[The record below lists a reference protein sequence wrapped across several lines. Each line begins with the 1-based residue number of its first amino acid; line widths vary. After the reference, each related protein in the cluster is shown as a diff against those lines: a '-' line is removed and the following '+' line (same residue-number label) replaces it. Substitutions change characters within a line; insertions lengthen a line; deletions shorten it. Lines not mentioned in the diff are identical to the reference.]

1 MTEPE
6 DDEDLVTFDEIM
18 EDIEKAREEHRK
30 QVSYEWVENIRES
43 GELYREL
50 NDIEAVMER
59 LSLTEESAREAL
71 TVYRL
76 IFENTPQEVASKAF
90 VPGQTFFSLEH
101 DSVKMDED
109 EEEPVEDLLR
119 EFVGAVYLEQKTAE
133 EPVGEPPAET
143 VPQMQIDVS
152 DLAGGIDTK
161 GITEALHLTIEEA
174 AGLRGIEGMLTQGL
188 DSGLNPDDLLP
199 SSPITSSLIEPEDI
213 LPPSP
218 FASLLI
224 EPEYSLPS
232 SPIAS
237 SLIDPEDILPPS
249 SFASLLIEPE
259 DFLSLSSVVGA
270 ASITGDFNR
279 LFSTWQST
287 LSDDLARIVSDWSL
301 TTTGLNAFEL
311 AVTEPVASSLADVAF
326 PQSLVADLAAI
337 EPSVGAVTT
346 ESFAG
351 EKTLPRESWG
361 DSTIIESEGSDLESE
376 ISADSV
382 KAESV
387 SIPTELVFDIPA
399 SVTTAIFA
407 PKEVR
412 VWFSELPEEY
422 QDTLIGG
429 VLFSIAYFLT
439 GNMATAGLAS
449 LMTPA
454 VKKAIIED

>member
-199 SSPITSSLIEPEDI
+199 SSPI
-213 LPPSP
+213 
-218 FASLLI
+218 
-224 EPEYSLPS
+224 
-232 SPIAS
+232 AS

-259 DFLSLSSVVGA
+259 DFLSLSSIVGA

>member
-101 DSVKMDED
+101 DSVEVGED

-218 FASLLI
+218 
-224 EPEYSLPS
+224 
-232 SPIAS
+232 
-237 SLIDPEDILPPS
+237 
-249 SFASLLIEPE
+249 FASLLIEPE

>member
-188 DSGLNPDDLLP
+188 DSGLNPDDL
-199 SSPITSSLIEPEDI
+199 
-213 LPPSP
+213 
-218 FASLLI
+218 
-224 EPEYSLPS
+224 LPS

>member
-18 EDIEKAREEHRK
+18 EDIEKAREEQRK
-30 QVSYEWVENIRES
+30 QVSYEWVGNIREA

-50 NDIEAVMER
+50 NDIEAVVER
-59 LSLTEESAREAL
+59 LSLTEESTREAL

-76 IFENTPQEVASKAF
+76 IFEDTPQEVASKAF

-101 DSVKMDED
+101 DSVEVGED

-119 EFVGAVYLEQKTAE
+119 EFVGAVYLEHKIAE

-152 DLAGGIDTK
+152 DLAGGIDTG
-161 GITEALHLTIEEA
+161 GIAEALHPTIEGA
-174 AGLRGIEGMLTQGL
+174 AGLRGIEGMLTQEL
-188 DSGLNPDDLLP
+188 NSGLNPEDLLP
-199 SSPITSSLIEPEDI
+199 SSPI
-213 LPPSP
+213 
-218 FASLLI
+218 ASLLI
-224 EPEYSLPS
+224 EPEDVLPR
-232 SPIAS
+232 SP
-237 SLIDPEDILPPS
+237 
-249 SFASLLIEPE
+249 FASLLIEPE
-259 DFLSLSSVVGA
+259 DFLPSSSVVGA
-270 ASITGDFNR
+270 ASITSDFNR

-287 LSDDLARIVSDWSL
+287 LSDDLARIVSDWSS

-311 AVTEPVASSLADVAF
+311 AVTEPVAGSLADVAF

-337 EPSVGAVTT
+337 EPSIGAVTI
-346 ESFAG
+346 ESFPPR
-351 EKTLPRESWG
+351 KTLPRESWR
-361 DSTIIESEGSDLESE
+361 DSATIEAEGPNLESE
-376 ISADSV
+376 TSADSV
-382 KAESV
+382 KAGSA
-387 SIPTELVFDIPA
+387 SAPTELVFDVPA

-407 PKEVR
+407 PREVR

-429 VLFSIAYFLT
+429 VLFSIAYSLT

-454 VKKAIIED
+454 VKKAIIEN

>member
-152 DLAGGIDTK
+152 DLAGGIDTG
-161 GITEALHLTIEEA
+161 GIAEALHPTIEGA
-174 AGLRGIEGMLTQGL
+174 AGLRGIEGMLTQEL
-188 DSGLNPDDLLP
+188 NSGLNPEDLLP
-199 SSPITSSLIEPEDI
+199 SSPIASLLIEPEDV
-213 LPPSP
+213 LPRSP

-224 EPEYSLPS
+224 EPEN
-232 SPIAS
+232 
-237 SLIDPEDILPPS
+237 
-249 SFASLLIEPE
+249 
-259 DFLSLSSVVGA
+259 FLSLSSVVGA

-287 LSDDLARIVSDWSL
+287 LSDDLARIVSDWSS

-407 PKEVR
+407 PREVR